1 MTANFLITVEIT
13 SMVLVSMHLLLS
25 ATVGPLIH

>member
-13 SMVLVSMHLLLS
+13 GMVLVSMQEL
-25 ATVGPLIH
+25 AEPKNIC